1 MQKNW
6 FYVVLGILAVLILV
20 LGTLIAIRMVGK
32 NSSKLSPE
40 YKISI
45 DQILMDQASD
55 PAGADLKYM
64 GKVVQINAM
73 IKNLGFSGPKKATL
87 IVIGMVG
94 NDENQT
100 ISCYFEGKENMAILR
115 AWTNDKPVEVI
126 GKISGKDEFGKYVMK
141 PCRALPQTAS
151 SPDST
156 SVSVEIPMGEPVQRL
171 ALPTSSAALPVL
183 FDEVRIREYPSLN
196 GKIIETVN
204 TGVILTWNPGP
215 EAISGNSTQVVL
227 GDVNYTA
234 KWYKVKTPE
243 GNLGWI
249 YGAAV
254 GLYDSID

>member
-6 FYVVLGILAVLILV
+6 FYIVLGILAVLILV
-20 LGTLIAIRMVGK
+20 LGTLIAIKLVGK
-32 NSSKLSPE
+32 NSSKLNPE

-45 DQILMDQASD
+45 DQILMDQLGD
-55 PAGADLKYM
+55 PVGADLKYL
-64 GKVVQINAM
+64 GKVVQMNAM
-73 IKNLGFSGPKKATL
+73 IKNLGFSGEKKATL
-87 IVIGMVG
+87 IAMGMVG

-100 ISCYFEGKENMAILR
+100 ITCYFEGKENMAVLR
-115 AWTNDKPVEVI
+115 AWSKGNPVEVI
-126 GKISGKDEFGKYVMK
+126 GKISGKDEFGKYIMK
-141 PCRALPQTAS
+141 PCRALPQAPS
-151 SPDST
+151 APSQAGEPE
-156 SVSVEIPMGEPVQRL
+156 EIPMGEPVQRL

-215 EAISGNSTQVVL
+215 EAISTNSTQVVL
-227 GDVNYTA
+227 RDVNYTA

-243 GNLGWI
+243 GNVGWI